1 MKIEG
6 TVSVSNLVVPQT
18 AAGVLG

>member
-6 TVSVSNLVVPQT
+6 TASVSNLVVPQT